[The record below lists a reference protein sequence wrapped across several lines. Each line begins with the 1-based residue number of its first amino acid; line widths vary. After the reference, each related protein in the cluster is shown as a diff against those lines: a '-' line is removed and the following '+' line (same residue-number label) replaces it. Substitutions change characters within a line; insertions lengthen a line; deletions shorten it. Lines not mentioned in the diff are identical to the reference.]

1 MAELK
6 HLWCLK
12 NGLLSFHLAPPL
24 VRLLNCGWNKR
35 AQGLPQAKHKARSL
49 YLSHVGR
56 QEVQATWVFLPW
68 YFDPLSVVSDVFWYC
83 LYKQSRVSEDT
94 SYRGFF
100 LLIVL
105 GFLYQCMYLSIMF
118 LFFLSCKCSI

>member
-24 VRLLNCGWNKR
+24 ARLLNCGWNKR

-56 QEVQATWVFLPW
+56 QEVQATWVFFPVILIP
-68 YFDPLSVVSDVFWYC
+68 FRLSVMCFGTAFINKVELVKILVIEAF
-83 LYKQSRVSEDT
+83 
-94 SYRGFF
+94 
-100 LLIVL
+100 
-105 GFLYQCMYLSIMF
+105 
-118 LFFLSCKCSI
+118 SC